1 MLERRSPPRGVLVA
15 DRFDR
20 VGGHVRLYKALY
32 AIALDSVYPQA
43 RDELRRDDYD
53 WLVDA
58 VGGAVEHSTNEA
70 MRILNDELGD
80 VLEDAPSSLRADL
93 DRLKAREE
101 LGCE

>member
-1 MLERRSPPRGVLVA
+1 MVERRSPPRGALVA

-20 VGGHVRLYKALY
+20 VGGHARLYKSLY

-58 VGGAVEHSTNEA
+58 VGAAVEHSTNEA
-70 MRILNDELGD
+70 MRILYDELAD

-93 DRLKAREE
+93 DRLREREE